1 MLKPFKGMNFDDFV
15 HAELHLNE
23 IMVNQ
28 QDPQTQNEQM
38 KESRKRHMRIL
49 QAALKECIVD
59 P

>member
-23 IMVNQ
+23 IMVSNA
-28 QDPQTQNEQM
+28 DPQQVEQM